1 MNLSQADAVCES
13 LQNVLNTIKD
23 GFYLTDDTENEIV
36 GFNPID
42 SWIVETIY
50 DNGESRLVHCSN
62 VSILSKH
69 Y

>member
-1 MNLSQADAVCES
+1 MNFSQADAVCES
-13 LQNVLNTIKD
+13 LQNALNNLKD

-42 SWIVETIY
+42 SWMIETIY
-50 DNGESRLVHCSN
+50 DNGESRLVHCSS
-62 VSILSKH
+62 VSILSKR